1 MLVLSTSLHLPI
13 SSFMYIYLIY
23 LLSIGGLS
31 ELEKNSLSEPSFAD
45 IKPNPFTTNA
55 KIIWAHELVNCYMI
69 K

>member
-1 MLVLSTSLHLPI
+1 
-13 SSFMYIYLIY
+13 MYIYLIY